1 MNLTYSG
8 FEVLAKI
15 VQNISDT
22 HCEGKLAL
30 VLKGGRGGEHPFF
43 TGQRRSRGALGA
55 DGWRRARTLG
65 SGRQGSRRSRRIP
78 PVGFQRRKIDF

>member
-1 MNLTYSG
+1 MAMNLTYDG
-8 FEVLAKI
+8 FEVLTKI

-30 VLKGGRGGEHPFF
+30 VLKGGGGEHPFF

-65 SGRQGSRRSRRIP
+65 SGRQGSRRIP
-78 PVGFQRRKIDF
+78 PVGFQRRRIDF